1 MPIYKQE
8 QLPYNTQF
16 LVWQIDEPEDWL
28 RQDISLTDM
37 CINRIGTMKS
47 SVHLKGFLSV
57 RHLLKALGYTP
68 AALHY
73 DAFGKPHLADGKF
86 ISITHSHNFAAIA
99 VGNNPLGIDI
109 EKERPKVQRI
119 APKFLHTS
127 ERQSQETDRYRTT
140 QWCIKEAAYKAFG
153 KKGLSFLQ
161 HIRTTQMESEHPVAA
176 VHINEQIIE
185 LKNWIYHWPQFSCA
199 VALKTN

>member
-1 MPIYKQE
+1 MPIYKKDKISF
-8 QLPYNTQF
+8 NTLF
-16 LVWQIDEPEDWL
+16 LVWQIDETEDWL

-37 CINRIGTMKS
+37 CINSLGTMKS
-47 SVHLKGFLSV
+47 IVHRKGFLSV
-57 RHLLKALGYTP
+57 RHLLKELGYTP
-68 AALHY
+68 DALHY
-73 DAFGKPHLADGKF
+73 DAFGKPYLADGKF

-99 VGNNPLGIDI
+99 VGDNPLGIDI

-119 APKFLHTS
+119 APKFLHSS
-127 ERQSQETDRYRTT
+127 EYILEETDRFRTT

-153 KKGLSFLQ
+153 KKGLSFLH

-199 VALKTN
+199 IAIKTS

>member
-1 MPIYKQE
+1 MPIYKKDKIS
-8 QLPYNTQF
+8 YNTLF
-16 LVWQIDEPEDWL
+16 LVWQIDETEDWL

-37 CINRIGTMKS
+37 CINSLGTMKS
-47 SVHLKGFLSV
+47 IVHRKGFLSV
-57 RHLLKALGYTP
+57 RHLLKELGYTP
-68 AALHY
+68 DALHY
-73 DAFGKPHLADGKF
+73 DAFGKPYLADGKF

-99 VGNNPLGIDI
+99 VGDNPLGIDI

-119 APKFLHTS
+119 APKFLHSS
-127 ERQSQETDRYRTT
+127 EYILEETDRFRTT

-153 KKGLSFLQ
+153 KKGLSFLH

-199 VALKTN
+199 IAIKTS

>member
-1 MPIYKQE
+1 MPIYKKDKIS
-8 QLPYNTQF
+8 YNTLF
-16 LVWQIDEPEDWL
+16 LVWQIDETEDWL

-37 CINRIGTMKS
+37 CINRLGTMKS
-47 SVHLKGFLSV
+47 TVHRKGFLSV

-99 VGNNPLGIDI
+99 VGDNPLGIDI

-119 APKFLHTS
+119 APKFLHSS
-127 ERQSQETDRYRTT
+127 EHMSEETDRFRTT

-161 HIRTTQMESEHPVAA
+161 HIRTTQMEAEHPVAA
-176 VHINEQIIE
+176 VHINGQIIE

-199 VALKTN
+199 IAIKTS

>member
-1 MPIYKQE
+1 MPIYKKDKISC
-8 QLPYNTQF
+8 NTRF
-16 LVWQIDEPEDWL
+16 LVWQIDESEDWL
-28 RQDISLTDM
+28 HQDISLTDM
-37 CINRIGTMKS
+37 CINRLITMKS
-47 SVHLKGFLSV
+47 SVHRKGFLSV
-57 RHLLKALGYTP
+57 RHLLKAFGYTP

-99 VGNNPLGIDI
+99 VGDNPLGVDI

-119 APKFLHTS
+119 APKFLHGS
-127 ERQSQETDRYRTT
+127 ERMLEETDRFRTT

-153 KKGLSFLQ
+153 KKGLSFL
-161 HIRTTQMESEHPVAA
+161 HDIRTTQMDSEHPVAA
-176 VHINEQIIE
+176 VCINKQIIE

-199 VALKTN
+199 VALKTS